1 MEYVKF
7 GRSGL
12 KVSRLAYGLGL
23 RGQEDAD
30 EAERA
35 IERAVELGINFIDC
49 ANIYGFGDVYETR
62 GTSEQVLARVLRRHR
77 DDLVVTSKVA
87 SRVGDGPNDAGL
99 SRYHIMRE
107 IDRTLARLETDHIDV
122 YILHMYDDET
132 PLEETLRALDDVV
145 CAGKTRYVGVS
156 NFQAWQV
163 LKALWTQDRLGLDP
177 LLCIQNPYN
186 LLNRE
191 LEREMWPAQRAQGF
205 GVMTYSPLGVGL
217 LSGVYTPGEPP
228 PDGTLVRHRARRRL
242 GAGPQRGG
250 TPDFGDPAAGRR
262 RPWPHRGADS
272 DQLGALSPRG
282 DGGHYRRRYGGSHG
296 GERRRGGLVDHAGG
310 PGSSRRGFD
319 RPGSRLGRLIAAFNR
334 DINSQRLSENSEYR
348 SLYAGPAHWIPAF
361 AGMTYRGSTRPKA
374 GFQTASQARTPQP
387 LRGGYTARFYF
398 FDTFQKTQGRL
409 A

>member
-35 IERAVELGINFIDC
+35 IERAIELGINFIDC

-107 IDRTLARLETDHIDV
+107 IDRTLSRLETDHIDV

-132 PLEETLRALDDVV
+132 PLEETLRAIDDVV

-163 LKALWTQDRLGLDP
+163 IKALWTQDRLGLDP
-177 LLCIQNPYN
+177 LLCIQNPLQPPQPGTGARDVASATRPRLRGYD
-186 LLNRE
+186 LQPSGRGPTLRCVY
-191 LEREMWPAQRAQGF
+191 LRRAAAGRH
-205 GVMTYSPLGVGL
+205 P
-217 LSGVYTPGEPP
+217 
-228 PDGTLVRHRARRRL
+228 VRHRARRRL

-250 TPDFGDPAAGRR
+250 ASDLGDLCDRSRTPMVAPWRR
-262 RPWPHRGADS
+262 RRSTGCFPT
-272 DQLGALSPRG
+272 PR
-282 DGGHYRRRYGGSHG
+282 
-296 GERRRGGLVDHAGG
+296 
-310 PGSSRRGFD
+310 
-319 RPGSRLGRLIAAFNR
+319 
-334 DINSQRLSENSEYR
+334 
-348 SLYAGPAHWIPAF
+348 
-361 AGMTYRGSTRPKA
+361 
-374 GFQTASQARTPQP
+374 
-387 LRGGYTARFYF
+387 
-398 FDTFQKTQGRL
+398 
-409 A
+409 

>member
-23 RGQEDAD
+23 RGQEDAG

-35 IERAVELGINFIDC
+35 IERAIELGINFIDC

-87 SRVGDGPNDAGL
+87 SRVGGGPNDAGL
-99 SRYHIMRE
+99 SRYHILRE

-145 CAGKTRYVGVS
+145 RAGKTRYVGVS

-191 LEREMWPAQRAQGF
+191 LEREMWPAQRDQGF

-217 LSGVYTPGEPP
+217 LSGAYTPGEPP
-228 PDGTLVRHRARRRL
+228 PDGTLYATQRTGDLEQDLNEAARRTLALLR
-242 GAGPQRGG
+242 QI
-250 TPDFGDPAAGRR
+250 AAAHGRTVAQTAIN
-262 RPWPHRGADS
+262 WV
-272 DQLGALSPRG
+272 LSHSRG
-282 DGGHYRRRYGGSHG
+282 DGRHHRGRHRGPHG
-296 GERRRGGLVDHAGG
+296 GERRRGGLVNHARRTG
-310 PGSSRRGFD
+310 PV
-319 RPGSRLGRLIAAFNR
+319 
-334 DINSQRLSENSEYR
+334 
-348 SLYAGPAHWIPAF
+348 
-361 AGMTYRGSTRPKA
+361 STRPRPA
-374 GFQTASQARTPQP
+374 RIASWMSDRLLDDTIANP
-387 LRGGYTARFYF
+387 LADEEPAWRGDVG
-398 FDTFQKTQGRL
+398 
-409 A
+409 